1 MEEEAEDGGAHPA
14 LGFDGTDH
22 GAAHDGL
29 ERRARLAVVRRCHG
43 QRRRVVAGGG
53 GGGDHRQ
60 DERKEKATTPGSS
73 RSRRCCSHGDHKF
86 TIKLIT
92 VYLSDHSIYSLASSC
107 LGRLLVRAEGFEVLH
122 YL

>member
-29 ERRARLAVVRRCHG
+29 ECWARLAVVRRCHG
-43 QRRRVVAGGG
+43 QRQRVVAGGG
-53 GGGDHRQ
+53 GGNHRQ
-60 DERKEKATTPGSS
+60 DERKEKAKTS
-73 RSRRCCSHGDHKF
+73 RSRRSCSHGDHKF

-92 VYLSDHSIYSLASSC
+92 VYLSDHS
-107 LGRLLVRAEGFEVLH
+107 
-122 YL
+122 